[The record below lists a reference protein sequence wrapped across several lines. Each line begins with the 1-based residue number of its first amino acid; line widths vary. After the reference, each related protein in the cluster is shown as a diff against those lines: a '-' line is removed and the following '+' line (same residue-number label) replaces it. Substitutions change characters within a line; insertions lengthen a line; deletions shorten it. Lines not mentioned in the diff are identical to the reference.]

1 MLVQSPV
8 VGLRLCLC
16 PDISNLTPKF
26 LITWLLFPR
35 PEWIPCALS
44 GKHPVSVLIRQQTW
58 CNREPTQLGRPCQ
71 HGLGS
76 HSSQESTLMN
86 CLCPFMLRIQEW
98 THVVM
103 KASMALLQNY
113 DAVYKLSYRNK
124 ILYNSKKDLFYQEIP
139 LLLLSFAWPVYRVP
153 GDTRSRTQGQGTQQE
168 EARMNWNA
176 LAHRVDRINKT
187 RPSGDLYLWLCLD
200 QWPFQFFWVLN
211 LACAIHSPQP
221 PLVVTGRNMTDL
233 DFSFSQPAFTTTQA
247 LALIYVNR
255 FQMCSPQQGH
265 GFHTKAFT
273 LKQTCGPAKPPEPV

>member
-1 MLVQSPV
+1 
-8 VGLRLCLC
+8 
-16 PDISNLTPKF
+16 
-26 LITWLLFPR
+26 
-35 PEWIPCALS
+35 
-44 GKHPVSVLIRQQTW
+44 
-58 CNREPTQLGRPCQ
+58 
-71 HGLGS
+71 
-76 HSSQESTLMN
+76 
-86 CLCPFMLRIQEW
+86 
-98 THVVM
+98 
-103 KASMALLQNY
+103 MALLQNY

-168 EARMNWNA
+168 EARTNWNA
-176 LAHRVDRINKT
+176 LAHRIDRINKT

-233 DFSFSQPAFTTTQA
+233 VFSFSQPAFTTTQA

-273 LKQTCGPAKPPEPV
+273 LKQTCGPAKPPEPVQSEPSRRLWHTLKMENNCSKCEEWKHEQSFWVWSSGPCRMVRIIKQGDTLLPKRTHIHTHLFNFSSQWKWSYTKEMRIYVWWNATMSLEARPHIRKFWNCSTMM